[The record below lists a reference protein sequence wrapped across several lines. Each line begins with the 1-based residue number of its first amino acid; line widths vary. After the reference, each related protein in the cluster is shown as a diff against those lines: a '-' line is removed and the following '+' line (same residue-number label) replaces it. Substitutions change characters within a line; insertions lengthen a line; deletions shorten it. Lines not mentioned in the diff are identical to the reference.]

1 MLRGESELEWA
12 LDLDSWQRRGIS
24 AKGAAGA
31 KFRGQDVHGR
41 SSVRNGL
48 GPQCD
53 PHADTS
59 QDGAHGLGF
68 SPLMGLVSPGG
79 RSSWLDVTLNH
90 LVKKLFSGRVFLN
103 PSDDAKE
110 KVSVWR

>member
-1 MLRGESELEWA
+1 MTA
-12 LDLDSWQRRGIS
+12 QRDFGQGGSR
-24 AKGAAGA
+24 A
-31 KFRGQDVHGR
+31 KFPGQDVYGR
-41 SSVRNGL
+41 SSARNGL
-48 GPQCD
+48 GPQGD

-68 SPLMGLVSPGG
+68 SPLRGLVNPGG

-90 LVKKLFSGRVFLN
+90 TMKKLFSCQVLLN
-103 PSDDAKE
+103 PSDEAKE